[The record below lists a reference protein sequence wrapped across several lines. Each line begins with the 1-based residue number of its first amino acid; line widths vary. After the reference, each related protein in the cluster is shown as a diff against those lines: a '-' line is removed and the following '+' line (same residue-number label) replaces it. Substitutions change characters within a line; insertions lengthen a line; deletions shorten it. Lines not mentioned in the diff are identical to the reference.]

1 MPEQS
6 VYRQMALIPV
16 SRKRTARQT
25 RHHVFAIR
33 KNAGCSRRHW
43 ERNIK
48 RSDSGRRGQPLQSTK
63 VLVLLVLLHCF
74 VFFIPKIASV
84 QSGIRS
90 ATARTF
96 FSFFF
101 LSWLMLNCVRGRYK
115 SQVLRE
121 ANGTQRPIWCVC
133 RKWIMSFV
141 SLMTRGPR
149 SHFIPPPCGKLRLIT
164 TLSSD
169 VAP

>member
-1 MPEQS
+1 MVKTLPASKHMEE
-6 VYRQMALIPV
+6 M
-16 SRKRTARQT
+16 
-25 RHHVFAIR
+25 
-33 KNAGCSRRHW
+33 RRC
-43 ERNIK
+43 
-48 RSDSGRRGQPLQSTK
+48 Q
-63 VLVLLVLLHCF
+63 HCLCKF
-74 VFFIPKIASV
+74 ISSLFFCFFIPKIASV
-84 QSGIRS
+84 ESGIRS

-96 FSFFF
+96 FF
-101 LSWLMLNCVRGRYK
+101 LSWLMLKCVRGRYK

-121 ANGTQRPIWCVC
+121 ANGTQRAIWCVC